1 MKNKLIILFFIGVL
15 VSGLAFSQEK
25 VSPIDSC
32 LEAAKQYEANSDLY
46 NSALTLSDGIKIARK
61 TDKSK
66 LPELLMAYCRA
77 LTYLGDYSGALLN
90 LEEAESLAPP
100 GNESFRGRIMTAYG
114 TIYFYQGNFSESLKY
129 YQEALVCAENN
140 GKSLGISIAQ
150 TNLACVY
157 GEMKEYDKAI
167 EMLTKSLAIQEE
179 ANDLHSACNSLY
191 NIALCHM
198 DMKNYD
204 EGAVYLNRAMEI
216 AKSVNNKEILALCI
230 QGLARI
236 QIIKN
241 NFDEGERLLDESEKI
256 AVDNHFRQ
264 ALLNIYSDKREFYV
278 TQSRYR
284 EAYEYLSKYQEF
296 SDSLFSEDTK
306 NKLNT
311 QRVRFELREK
321 ELQIEDQKNTIAQQ
335 RMMRLFLFIVIGLL
349 LVLIAMIIRIWHIQ
363 RVRNKELL
371 EINSTKDKF
380 LSIISHDLKN
390 PALAIRNVLQVLS
403 DNYES
408 LSREEILELGIQVL
422 QTSEEQVKL
431 IYDLLNWSQMEVGR
445 MPYNPAD
452 LKLVELAD
460 NVARL
465 NRMIASSKGINI
477 NVEVPDDVIVYADKN
492 MIETVLRNLIS
503 NAIKFSNENSE
514 IKISV
519 ADAGRQYVVSVM
531 DNGVGIPKE
540 RLDGIFGMD
549 ATKST
554 IGTHGEKGNGLG
566 LAVCE
571 QMVKKNGGTIS
582 VESEVGKYTKFNFT
596 IKKANV

>member
-1 MKNKLIILFFIGVL
+1 MKNKLIILFLIGVL

-32 LEAAKQYEANSDLY
+32 LEAAKQFEANSDLY

-90 LEEAESLAPP
+90 LEEAESLAPQ

-157 GEMKEYDKAI
+157 GELKEYDKAI

-204 EGAVYLNRAMEI
+204 EGAVYLNRAMEV

-241 NFDEGERLLDESEKI
+241 NFDEGERLLNESEKI
-256 AVDNHFRQ
+256 AFDNHFRQ
-264 ALLNIYSDKREFYV
+264 ALLNIYSEKREFYV

-306 NKLNT
+306 NKLNS
-311 QRVRFELREK
+311 QRIKFELREK
-321 ELQIEDQKNTIAQQ
+321 ELQIEEQKNTSEQQ
-335 RMMRLFLFIVIGLL
+335 N
-349 LVLIAMIIRIWHIQ
+349 MII
-363 RVRNKELL
+363 
-371 EINSTKDKF
+371 
-380 LSIISHDLKN
+380 IILC
-390 PALAIRNVLQVLS
+390 
-403 DNYES
+403 
-408 LSREEILELGIQVL
+408 
-422 QTSEEQVKL
+422 
-431 IYDLLNWSQMEVGR
+431 
-445 MPYNPAD
+445 
-452 LKLVELAD
+452 
-460 NVARL
+460 
-465 NRMIASSKGINI
+465 
-477 NVEVPDDVIVYADKN
+477 
-492 MIETVLRNLIS
+492 
-503 NAIKFSNENSE
+503 
-514 IKISV
+514 
-519 ADAGRQYVVSVM
+519 VVS
-531 DNGVGIPKE
+531 G
-540 RLDGIFGMD
+540 
-549 ATKST
+549 
-554 IGTHGEKGNGLG
+554 
-566 LAVCE
+566 
-571 QMVKKNGGTIS
+571 
-582 VESEVGKYTKFNFT
+582 
-596 IKKANV
+596 